1 MDRLCVYIL
10 SFALYRHQNLDLEC
24 MEGLRQTACSGA
36 HQLQRW
42 FYLEGALCNS
52 SLNFLMNI
60 DTARPVP
67 PSSPTLFV
75 TRRKVVH
82 FLPRCLKRIRLDPIP
97 PPDDH
102 ASPSS
107 SQSFGIFEHLS
118 NLLIKPKHL
127 HGYWGFRQTTT
138 TCRERN
144 ATGFGEY
151 TVALHRQ
158 PLTTPERLA

>member
-10 SFALYRHQNLDLEC
+10 SFALYRHLDLEC

-118 NLLIKPKHL
+118 NLLIKPEHL

-144 ATGFGEY
+144 ATGFGE
-151 TVALHRQ
+151 
-158 PLTTPERLA
+158 